1 VNGRTGVL
9 RRTGPVVALLGVLS
23 GLLVS
28 GCATPVKAGAAA
40 IVGDQRVTT
49 ASIEATSTSVQ
60 EQAEAE
66 DLGELDGATLN
77 RITVERAIRSLLT
90 AELAERE
97 GVTVSQ
103 GEVDDYLAAI
113 DDEGQ
118 TEQLTV
124 DALNQG
130 VPSNE
135 LRDEVHDFL
144 LRQKVGEELVSGS
157 GPEAEQERLAAVN
170 EAIIAL
176 AEEINVSVSPRYG
189 TWDAETVSVV
199 PSEDDLSRLPSGSS

>member
-1 VNGRTGVL
+1 M
-9 RRTGPVVALLGVLS
+9 RRTASVMVLAVLAGLVAS
-23 GLLVS
+23 A
-28 GCATPVKAGAAA
+28 CATPVKAGAAA

-49 ASIEATSTSVQ
+49 SSVEATSTSVQ

-103 GEVDDYLAAI
+103 GEVDDYLAQI

-118 TEQLTV
+118 TDQLTL
-124 DALNQG
+124 DALNNG

-135 LRDEVHDFL
+135 IRDEVHDFL
-144 LRQKVGEELVSGS
+144 LRQKVGEELVSGT
-157 GPEAEQERLAAVN
+157 GPEAEQERLAAIN
-170 EAIIAL
+170 DAMIAL
-176 AEEINVSVSPRYG
+176 AEETNVSVSPRYG
-189 TWDAETVSVV
+189 TWDAETISVL
-199 PSEDDLSRLPSGSS
+199 PPEDDLSRLPSGSS

>member
-1 VNGRTGVL
+1 M
-9 RRTGPVVALLGVLS
+9 RRTASVMVLAVLAGLVAS
-23 GLLVS
+23 A
-28 GCATPVKAGAAA
+28 CATPVKAGAAA

-49 ASIEATSTSVQ
+49 SSVEATSTSVQ

-103 GEVDDYLAAI
+103 GEVDDYLAQI

-118 TEQLTV
+118 TEQLTL
-124 DALNQG
+124 DALNNG

-135 LRDEVHDFL
+135 IRDEVHDFL
-144 LRQKVGEELVSGS
+144 LRQKVGEELVSGT
-157 GPEAEQERLAAVN
+157 GPEAEQERLAAIN
-170 EAIIAL
+170 DAMIAL
-176 AEEINVSVSPRYG
+176 AEETNVSVSPRYG
-189 TWDAETVSVV
+189 TWDAETISVL
-199 PSEDDLSRLPSGSS
+199 PPEDDLSRLPSGSS

>member
-1 VNGRTGVL
+1 M
-9 RRTGPVVALLGVLS
+9 RRTGPVVAVLGVLS

-28 GCATPVKAGAAA
+28 GCATPVKAGSAA

-49 ASIEATSTSVQ
+49 ASVEETSSSVQ
-60 EQAEAE
+60 VQAEAE

-118 TEQLTV
+118 TEQLTL
-124 DALNQG
+124 DALNNG

-135 LRDEVHDFL
+135 LPDEVHDFL
-144 LRQKVGEELVSGS
+144 LRQKLGEELVSGS
-157 GPEAEQERLAAVN
+157 GPEAQQERLAAVN
-170 EAIIAL
+170 DALIAL

-189 TWDAETVSVV
+189 TWDAETSSVL